1 MNVLAAQCR
10 DCGHRWPAA
19 KLPLRVEQ
27 VDLLAREIKCER
39 CGNQHVTVVGPTGEQ
54 GIVYPKYN

>member
-10 DCGHRWPAA
+10 HCGHRWQAA

-27 VDLLAREIKCER
+27 VDLLARTIKCPE
-39 CGNQHVTVVGPTGEQ
+39 CDSGHVTVVGPTGEK
-54 GIVYPKYN
+54 GINESVH